1 MLMYHSGLICLTW
14 GMATT
19 ATSPAFSAFWESIEI
34 TLALGYIPK
43 HVLKYYHI
51 LAWLRVKCSPMYF
64 KDFHRT
70 FCFVLCV
77 LLVWPLGMTLELLLR
92 IFPLRDALAPFL
104 KHEEEQQSSE
114 IRVSPFH
121 YVLCAATSPAV
132 KLQDETL
139 TYLNQGHVNLLIF
152 LCLFN
157 LSQHLMLHSKH

>member
-1 MLMYHSGLICLTW
+1 
-14 GMATT
+14 
-19 ATSPAFSAFWESIEI
+19 
-34 TLALGYIPK
+34 
-43 HVLKYYHI
+43 
-51 LAWLRVKCSPMYF
+51 MYF
-64 KDFHRT
+64 KDFHPT

-92 IFPLRDALAPFL
+92 LFPLRDALAPFL

-139 TYLNQGHVNLLIF
+139 TYLNQGHVKLLTF